1 MRFPL
6 YITYDDRKIR
16 DGFGAQGLRIVG
28 IFSTARVFRL
38 KYLHQ
43 GISEIADKVELV
55 GVTGDNFRYTRVLD
69 ELNGY
74 LNFPSN
80 RKPGNFKKQIQIEI
94 HNLGFRT
101 LLKYILLSLVR
112 PNRYLLKVCLPFGV
126 TDRLPWVYLH
136 CRKYIPSTI
145 PALGQVDAGT
155 VNVVHVRASEH
166 SPDKTRPQLGPLY
179 YEKLMFS
186 PKLASSNG
194 VKWIVHTDFYDGDF
208 LPGVN
213 SERVI
218 KFKSLISR
226 INLEKN
232 IDVYHYAEIEKVFQ
246 DMVNA
251 DLLIISRSA
260 LSYLAGVLCKGKVVY
275 PSNHGHAKLPRWI
288 KETFE

>member
-6 YITYDDRKIR
+6 YITYDDKKIR
-16 DGFGAQGLRIVG
+16 DGFGAQGLRVVG
-28 IFSTARVFRL
+28 IFSIARVFRL

-43 GISEIADKVELV
+43 GISEIGDKVELV
-55 GVTGDNFRYTRVLD
+55 GVTGDKFRYSRVLD
-69 ELNGY
+69 ELNSY
-74 LNFPSN
+74 LKFPSN
-80 RKPGNFKKQIQIEI
+80 YEPGNFKKQIQIEI

-101 LLKYILLSLVR
+101 LLNYILLSLFR

-126 TDRLPWVYLH
+126 TDRFPWIYLF
-136 CRKYIPSTI
+136 CRKYSPSTI
-145 PALGQVDAGT
+145 PTLGKVDAGN
-155 VNVVHVRASEH
+155 VNVVHIRASEH

-179 YEKLMFS
+179 YEKLIFS
-186 PKLASSNG
+186 PKFVPSNA

-208 LPGVN
+208 SPGVN
-213 SERVI
+213 SERAV

-232 IDVYHYAEIEKVFQ
+232 IDVYHYAEIEKVFR

-260 LSYLAGVLCKGKVVY
+260 LSYLAGVLCKGNVVY

-288 KETFE
+288 KVAFE